1 MTPDN
6 CTDYYEEAAYFEY
19 THDSYEYP
27 DEDVD
32 HVLSKLSLA
41 TTNAVVRRAERDVK
55 YLRPRISLKTLEELL
70 LDAGLLKYGETSPY
84 MDALYEY
91 YLRCYKAEETLYM
104 DPSDAGLSMT
114 LSKRNR

>member
-32 HVLSKLSLA
+32 HVLSRL
-41 TTNAVVRRAERDVK
+41 
-55 YLRPRISLKTLEELL
+55 
-70 LDAGLLKYGETSPY
+70 
-84 MDALYEY
+84 
-91 YLRCYKAEETLYM
+91 
-104 DPSDAGLSMT
+104 
-114 LSKRNR
+114 